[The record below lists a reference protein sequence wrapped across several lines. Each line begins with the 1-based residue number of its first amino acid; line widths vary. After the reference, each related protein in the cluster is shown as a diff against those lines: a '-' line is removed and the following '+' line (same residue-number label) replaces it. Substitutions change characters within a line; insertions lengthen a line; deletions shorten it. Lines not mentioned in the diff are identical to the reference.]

1 MVRQL
6 NILSDEA
13 FETARRL
20 AERHKLT
27 TTEVVVR
34 ALRCLEATQVGAV
47 RYEDLSPQQ
56 KSLYD
61 RLAELGR
68 KAREALSDAG
78 PPPDADLTAAQQA
91 EYEVQRRIAGAA
103 AQSARAGA
111 TSDHSDM
118 YDEHGLPI

>member
-1 MVRQL
+1 MARELNVR
-6 NILSDEA
+6 SDEA
-13 FETARRL
+13 FETAGRL

-34 ALRCLEATQVGAV
+34 ALRCLEATQAGAV

-56 KSLYD
+56 KPLHD

-68 KAREALSDAG
+68 KAREALWDAA
-78 PPPDADLTAAQQA
+78 PPADADLTPAQQA
-91 EYEVQRRIAGAA
+91 EYEALRRIAGSA
-103 AQSARAGA
+103 AQSAKAGA